1 MRSSPGPAS
10 RAGPVDGNWWPTGA
24 ASGAVGIAG
33 APDHP
38 QARAASVAAVARG
51 RETARERVSGT
62 RGLSRRHELP
72 RDQLWRGVTS
82 GEFLVSTGERA
93 LVLLEASRAACGTTV
108 CTVPD
113 DACAGRHGRGDHR
126 ESSSG
131 CAPCRGRQDGHYERF
146 GPLPGRETAFLA
158 ATAARPTQFV
168 TGLVDLKPAGGGPA
182 RLLDVVSGRSGR
194 AVTDW
199 LAERGADWCRR
210 VRVAALNPFRGY
222 ERALRT
228 TLPDATV
235 VLDFFTPSASPM
247 TPSTRCAAACSR
259 RPSATA
265 GERRPALQSTA
276 IRRRHCPGSRSVVQ
290 LVIATAD
297 PRSDRS
303 TRPNE
308 AECTPNGMARCL
320 LSPPA
325 LKANNR
331 RPYTLCD

>member
-82 GEFLVSTGERA
+82 GEILVSTGERDH
-93 LVLLEASRAACGTTV
+93 VHIEDSRAASGNKD

-113 DACAGRHGRGDHR
+113 DACSGRHGRGDHR

-146 GPLPGRETAFLA
+146 GPRPGRETAFLA

-228 TLPDATV
+228 TLPTR
-235 VLDFFTPSASPM
+235 PSAS
-247 TPSTRCAAACSR
+247 TFSR
-259 RPSATA
+259 RPPRPGRHRPGAPPRAAGDHRPPRGGKATGSAVN
-265 GERRPALQSTA
+265 GHQGGSTA
-276 IRRRHCPGSRSVVQ
+276 PV
-290 LVIATAD
+290 AD
-297 PRSDRS
+297 QWF
-303 TRPNE
+303 N
-308 AECTPNGMARCL
+308 
-320 LSPPA
+320 
-325 LKANNR
+325 
-331 RPYTLCD
+331 